1 MTNTLL
7 DHNRTIH
14 DQADR
19 TCTNFEFE
27 LWLTGNNTLMS
38 AYDYDP
44 PFDCECV
51 GIFEPNCPQQAHLND
66 QLS

>member
-1 MTNTLL
+1 MTNTLR
-7 DHNRTIH
+7 DHIRTTH

-27 LWLTGNNTLMS
+27 LWLTGNNTLRS
-38 AYDYDP
+38 AYDYDL
-44 PFDCECV
+44 PFDCGYVETS
-51 GIFEPNCPQQAHLND
+51 EPNSQQQTHLND